1 MIIMLFIKKR
11 ILQYLPVLLTLLISS
26 SCSSQPDKKVKEA
39 TTATPAVNYSKYNLD
54 KIQLPPGFRISV
66 FAEVPNA
73 RSMSQSPSGIVY
85 VGNRGEDKVYAIKD
99 EDGDGVAEKKYVVAK
114 DMDTPN
120 GVAYFG
126 NDLYIATVSSVYILK
141 DIENHLSDPPAPI
154 LVTDKFP
161 KDKHHGWKFIA
172 FGPDGKLYVPV
183 GDPSNISDQGN
194 SIYSTIMRMNA
205 DGSGLEV
212 FARGIRNT
220 VGFDWHPSTGN
231 LWFTDNGRDQLG
243 DDVLADE
250 LNKAGKPGIHFGHPY
265 CLQGNILDPK
275 FGKGKSCDNYQA
287 PVELLGPHVAAL
299 GMRFYTGSMF
309 DSSYKNQIFI
319 AEHGSWNRTDPIGY
333 RITTVKLDENGKSL
347 GYSTFAEGWLQNDGK
362 VIGRPVDV
370 LVRPDGSLLVSDD
383 YAGLVY
389 RIYK

>member
-26 SCSSQPDKKVKEA
+26 SCSSQSDKKVKEA

-194 SIYSTIMRMNA
+194 SIYSTIMRMNP

-243 DDVLADE
+243 DDVPADE